1 MTTMNQ
7 NRRSSV
13 SSAVAKRQAM
23 AANSSSSLLENNH
36 AAKLMAKKRPALS
49 NISNHTTASARNSL
63 SHSSKLAPCTS
74 KIVSVKKNISTSNS
88 NAVSSGTA
96 VLPASSSVRPSSK
109 TVVSI
114 QRSDAV
120 APKITTIPLPATCS
134 MDISPSHSDGSSV
147 SMDESMSTSDTVR
160 SPEVEYIDDH
170 ETAAVDSIE
179 KKACSMLYISEHVKA
194 SADICKGDV
203 LVDLESGD
211 KIVNIDNNLVDPQ
224 LCATMACDIY
234 KHLRASEAKKR
245 PSTDFME
252 RVQKD
257 INPSMRA
264 ILIDWLVEVAEE
276 YRLVPDTLHLTINY
290 IDRYLSGNLMDRQR
304 LQLLGVASMMIASK
318 YEEICAPQVEEFCY
332 ITDNTYF
339 KEEVLQMESAVLN
352 YLKFE
357 MTAPTAKCFLRRF
370 VRAAQGL
377 NEVLSLQL
385 EHLASYIA
393 ELSLLEYDML
403 CYAPSLIAASA
414 IFLAKYILLPSMKPW
429 NSTLRHYTQ
438 YQPSDLRDCVMALHN
453 LCYNNNNSSLSAVR
467 EKYSQH
473 KYKFVAKKYCPPTVP
488 VEFFQNI
495 SS

>member
-1 MTTMNQ
+1 MMTTQ
-7 NRRSSV
+7 NRR

-23 AANSSSSLLENNH
+23 AANSSGLEHNQTG
-36 AAKLMAKKRPALS
+36 KLNAKKRPALS
-49 NISNHTTASARNSL
+49 NISNNTTVSARNSV

-74 KIVSVKKNISTSNS
+74 KIVNIKKNTSACNS

-109 TVVSI
+109 PVSI

-120 APKITTIPLPATCS
+120 VPKITVIPVPATCS
-134 MDISPSHSDGSSV
+134 MDISPSHSDGSLV
-147 SMDESMSTSDTVR
+147 SMDESMSNSDTVR

-170 ETAAVDSIE
+170 ELAAVDSIE
-179 KKACSMLYISEHVKA
+179 KKACSTLYISEHVKA
-194 SADICKGDV
+194 AAADICKRDV

-211 KIVNIDNNLVDPQ
+211 KIINIDNNLVDPQ

-245 PSTDFME
+245 PSTDFMAK
-252 RVQKD
+252 VQKD

-304 LQLLGVASMMIASK
+304 LQLLGVACMMIASK

-393 ELSLLEYDML
+393 ELSLLEYNML

-414 IFLAKYILLPSMKPW
+414 IFLAKYILLPSVKPW
-429 NSTLRHYTQ
+429 NSTLRHYTL
-438 YQPSDLRDCVMALHN
+438 YQPSDLRDCVLALHG
-453 LCYNNNNSSLSAVR
+453 LCCNNNNSSLPAVR

>member
-1 MTTMNQ
+1 MMTTQ

-23 AANSSSSLLENNH
+23 AANSSGLENNQTG
-36 AAKLMAKKRPALS
+36 KLNAGAAKKRPALS
-49 NISNHTTASARNSL
+49 NISNHTTVSARNSI

-74 KIVSVKKNISTSNS
+74 KIVSIKKNI
-88 NAVSSGTA
+88 SSGTA

-109 TVVSI
+109 PVSI

-120 APKITTIPLPATCS
+120 VPKITAIPLPATCS
-134 MDISPSHSDGSSV
+134 MDISPSHSDGSLV

-160 SPEVEYIDDH
+160 SPEVEYIDDL
-170 ETAAVDSIE
+170 ESAAVDSIE
-179 KKACSMLYISEHVKA
+179 KKACSTLYISEHIKA
-194 SADICKGDV
+194 AADICKRDV

-234 KHLRASEAKKR
+234 THLRASEAKKR
-245 PSTDFME
+245 PSTDFMAK
-252 RVQKD
+252 VQKD

-304 LQLLGVASMMIASK
+304 LQLLGVACMMIASK

-339 KEEVLQMESAVLN
+339 KEEVLQMESTVLN

-393 ELSLLEYDML
+393 ELSLLEYNML
-403 CYAPSLIAASA
+403 SYAPSLIAASA
-414 IFLAKYILLPSMKPW
+414 IFLAKYILLPSVKPW
-429 NSTLRHYTQ
+429 NSTLRHYTL
-438 YQPSDLRDCVMALHN
+438 YQPSDLQDCVMALHS
-453 LCYNNNNSSLSAVR
+453 LCCNNNNSSLPAVR

>member
-1 MTTMNQ
+1 MMTTQ

-23 AANSSSSLLENNH
+23 AANSSGLENNQTG
-36 AAKLMAKKRPALS
+36 KLNAGAAKKRPALS
-49 NISNHTTASARNSL
+49 NISNHTTVSARNSI

-74 KIVSVKKNISTSNS
+74 KIVSIKNISS
-88 NAVSSGTA
+88 VTA

-109 TVVSI
+109 PVSI

-120 APKITTIPLPATCS
+120 VPKITAIPLPATCS
-134 MDISPSHSDGSSV
+134 MDISPSHSDGSLV

-160 SPEVEYIDDH
+160 SPEVEYIDDL
-170 ETAAVDSIE
+170 ESAAVDSIE
-179 KKACSMLYISEHVKA
+179 KKACSTLYISEHIKA
-194 SADICKGDV
+194 AADICKRDV

-234 KHLRASEAKKR
+234 THLRASEAKKR
-245 PSTDFME
+245 PSTDFMAK
-252 RVQKD
+252 VQKD

-304 LQLLGVASMMIASK
+304 LQLLGVACMMIASK

-393 ELSLLEYDML
+393 ELSLLEYNML

-414 IFLAKYILLPSMKPW
+414 IFLAKYILLPSVKPW
-429 NSTLRHYTQ
+429 NSTLRHYTL
-438 YQPSDLRDCVMALHN
+438 YQPSDLRDCVMALHS
-453 LCYNNNNSSLSAVR
+453 LCCNNNNSSLPAVR